1 MVVYWHFSVKR
12 QCGIARCP
20 SFIASG
26 ASDKVPAQAGTL
38 YTFGMY
44 I

>member
-1 MVVYWHFSVKR
+1 MVVYWHFSVKCL
-12 QCGIARCP
+12 CGIARCP